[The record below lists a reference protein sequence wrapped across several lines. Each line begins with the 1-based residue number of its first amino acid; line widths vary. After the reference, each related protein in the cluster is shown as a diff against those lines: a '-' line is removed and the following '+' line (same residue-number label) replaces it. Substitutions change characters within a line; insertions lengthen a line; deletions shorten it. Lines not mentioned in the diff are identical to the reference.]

1 MEISTPIGI
10 VLTFA
15 ALLVAFVLDKGNPA
29 GLLRPTAAMI
39 VFGGTFGAAC
49 TSFPLST
56 FLQIPKMI
64 MLSIMPPKLDFAGA
78 IAAFVQLADKARREG
93 LLSLEEEAQKITDPF
108 LKRGVMLVVDGVD
121 AEVVREILESEIAHM
136 EKRHKSSYAILSAMG
151 GFSPTMGVVGTV
163 MGLTLVLATMADD
176 PDAIGEK
183 IGTAFVA
190 TLYGV
195 GFANAVWLPLASKLK
210 GISERE
216 VMLREM
222 MTEGVLAVQAGEN
235 PRIVREKLETFIPPK
250 LRGAAAE
257 AAGGAAAGVSARAQ
271 A

>member
-10 VLTFA
+10 VLAFA
-15 ALLVAFVLDKGNPA
+15 ALLMAFIMDGGNPA
-29 GLLRPTAAMI
+29 GLVSITAAMI
-39 VFGGTFGAAC
+39 VFGGTIGAAF

-56 FLQIPKMI
+56 IMKLPKMF
-64 MLSIMPPKLDFAGA
+64 MLSIMPPKLDFTGT

-93 LLSLEEEAQKITDPF
+93 LLSLEEEAQKIADPF

-121 AEVVREILESEIAHM
+121 AEVVREVLESEVANM
-136 EKRHKSSYAILSAMG
+136 EKRHKSNYTLLSAMG

-163 MGLTLVLATMADD
+163 MGLILVLASMAED
-176 PDAIGEK
+176 PDGIGHK
-183 IGTAFVA
+183 IGTAFTA

-195 GFANAVWLPLASKLK
+195 GFANIVWLPIANKLR

-216 VMLREM
+216 VALREM

-250 LRGAAAE
+250 LRGVAE
-257 AAGGAAAGVSARAQ
+257 AAAGAPAGASARAQ

>member
-15 ALLVAFVLDKGNPA
+15 ALIIAFVLDEGNPA

-39 VFGGTFGAAC
+39 VFGGTFGAAF
-49 TSFPLST
+49 TAFPLAT
-56 FLQIPKMI
+56 VLKIPKMI
-64 MLSIMPPKLDFAGA
+64 MLSVMPPKMDFDGT
-78 IAAFVQLADKARREG
+78 IATFVQLADKARREG

-121 AEVVREILESEIAHM
+121 AEVVREILESEITNM
-136 EKRHKSSYAILSAMG
+136 EKRHKSSYAVLSAMG

-163 MGLTLVLATMADD
+163 MGLTLVLSTMAED
-176 PDAIGEK
+176 PGGIGEK

-195 GFANAVWLPLASKLK
+195 GFANALWLPIASKLK

-216 VMLREM
+216 VALREM

-250 LRGAAAE
+250 LRGAAE
-257 AAGGAAAGVSARAQ
+257 AAGGATAGASARAQ